1 MASSMIHIAVAN
13 EINKVLKHDE
23 SRLFIGTIAPDISK
37 HVGDDKKKSHF
48 INSEENVPDL
58 DSFCVKYK
66 EHFDDDFVL
75 GYYIHLYTDY
85 LWEKYFI
92 SQYYRHNYVKTFN
105 DIYII
110 LPEEEKI
117 RYIYNDYTN
126 INIQLIDK
134 YNLDLKIFYNELPEF
149 EKTIEEIPMDKL
161 KEIVDYTGVIVANSK
176 ENKTYMFDLDDVVQ
190 FIQTSVKLIISDL
203 THLGII
209 KE

>member
-1 MASSMIHIAVAN
+1 MASSIIHIAIAN
-13 EINKVLKHDE
+13 EINKVLNHDE

-37 HVGDDKKKSHF
+37 HIGESKNKSHF
-48 INSEENVPDL
+48 IDSEENVPDL
-58 DSFCVKYK
+58 DAFCVKYK

-75 GYYIHLYTDY
+75 GYYIHLYSDY

-92 SQYYRHNYVKTFN
+92 SQYYRHDYVKTLN

-117 RYIYNDYTN
+117 KYIYNDYTN
-126 INIQLIDK
+126 LNIQLIDK

-149 EKTIEEIPMDKL
+149 NNIIEEIPMDKL
-161 KEIVDYTGVIVANSK
+161 STIVDYTGVIVANSK
-176 ENKTYMFDLDDVVQ
+176 ESKAYIFDLDDVAR
-190 FIQTSVKLIISDL
+190 FIQTSVKLIVSDL
-203 THLGII
+203 TLLGII